1 LINDSSNNTI
11 RNCVLEGATTIASS
25 GVVFFGPGL
34 TTGNDNNV
42 VTGNRIRDRSD
53 VTGVPANL
61 VYSGGT
67 SDTVANSNNTIS
79 NNDLFNFTRYGLY
92 VATGSESWDI
102 IGNKIYQTVPRTE
115 SMTGISF
122 NGLGTNAIRGNF
134 IFDLMAYP
142 GASAIS
148 LFSAGNATV
157 VDNRLWNFGG
167 WVIGGSAAT
176 VILVQPTQGQSVTVA
191 NNMITLGYSSLL
203 PLNLRGIE
211 DRGTL
216 GSTVVVAHNTVFL
229 AGTASQAFNS
239 WAFARTGSSN
249 ATVKNNLFLNLR
261 TGGGSHFAANYAPA
275 SAGSLVIDY
284 NVYAG
289 TGLTTATDIFDASSG
304 AALPVIPIS
313 HAQWKAN
320 LPGDT
325 HSSAGNPGGNY
336 TSAMFVDPANGNL
349 HLVPTGNVLVNNTGT
364 PIAGVTTDYDG
375 DARSPTSPNIGA
387 DELRPPFQQWAQAN
401 VVGDDPNLPG
411 ANGLANLLNFAFGV
425 NPASASRDEL
435 SHAGNVITPGGI
447 TTRIVSGSPTAMFIR
462 RADYVAAGL
471 TYTAEFSADLTSWET
486 HNTAPAVLASDGV
499 NQVASLNYPVLSG
512 GAQARF
518 FRMVVGMQ

>member
-1 LINDSSNNTI
+1 
-11 RNCVLEGATTIASS
+11 
-25 GVVFFGPGL
+25 
-34 TTGNDNNV
+34 

-67 SDTVANSNNTIS
+67 SDTVANSNNTIC
-79 NNDLFNFTRYGLY
+79 NNDLSNFTSNGLY

-102 IGNKIYQTVPRTE
+102 IGNKIYQTVSRAD

-134 IFDLMAYP
+134 IFDLTVYP
-142 GASAIS
+142 GTSAIS

-157 VDNRLWNFGG
+157 VDNRLWNFGNR
-167 WVIGGSAAT
+167 VIGGSAAT
-176 VILVQPTQGQSVTVA
+176 VILVQPNEGQSVTVA

-211 DRGTL
+211 DRGAL
-216 GSTVVVAHNTVFL
+216 GSTVVVAHNSVLL
-229 AGTASQAFNS
+229 AGAVNQAYNS

-261 TGGGSHFAANYAPA
+261 TGGGNHFAANYAPA

-313 HAQWKAN
+313 YAQWQTN

-325 HSSAGNPGGNY
+325 HSSASNPGGNY

-364 PIAGVTTDYDG
+364 PIVGVTTDYDG
-375 DARSPTSPNIGA
+375 DTRSLTTPDIGA
-387 DELRPPFQQWAQAN
+387 DELRPAFQQWAQAN
-401 VVGDDPNLPG
+401 AVGDDPNSPG
-411 ANGLANLLNFAFGV
+411 ANGLANLLNFAFGL
-425 NPASASRDEL
+425 NPASALRNEL
-435 SHAGNVITPGGI
+435 SHSGNVITPGGI
-447 TTRIVSGSPTAMFIR
+447 TTQILSGTPTAKFIR
-462 RADYVAAGL
+462 RADHVAAGL
-471 TYTAEFSADLTSWET
+471 TYTAQFSADLSSWET
-486 HNTAPAVLASDGV
+486 DNTAPAVSATDGV
-499 NQVASLNYPVLSG
+499 NQVVSLNYPLLSG
-512 GAQARF
+512 GVQARF
-518 FRMVVGMQ
+518 FRLVVGLQ